1 MKSGNIVR
9 KSGKLSTK
17 LGKIGTA
24 SNCFILKMTLLFLQL
39 HQENYLQLQITHF
52 CLHNRMTYCFYHLN
66 RTLH

>member
-24 SNCFILKMTLLFLQL
+24 SAPRHSFSFFMKQ
-39 HQENYLQLQITHF
+39 
-52 CLHNRMTYCFYHLN
+52 FY
-66 RTLH
+66 